1 MIFAQFTDYIVIFGD
16 KKQDSELEVEVW
28 KMLRFSLRLYHM
40 RIRNEYIRR
49 KAQVEHFGDQVK
61 GRLRWFG
68 HVKRRDS
75 GSIGPNMLNM
85 GLPGRRKRP

>member
-1 MIFAQFTDYIVIFGD
+1 
-16 KKQDSELEVEVW
+16 
-28 KMLRFSLRLYHM
+28 M

-49 KAQVEHFGDQVK
+49 KAQVEHFGEQVK

-75 GSIGPNMLNM
+75 GSIGPKMLNM

>member
-16 KKQDSELEVEVW
+16 KKQDSELEVAVQ

-40 RIRNEYIRR
+40 RIRNEYIKR
-49 KAQVEHFGDQVK
+49 KAQVEHFEDQVK
-61 GRLRWFG
+61 GRLRCFG

-75 GSIGPNMLNM
+75 GYIGPRMLNV